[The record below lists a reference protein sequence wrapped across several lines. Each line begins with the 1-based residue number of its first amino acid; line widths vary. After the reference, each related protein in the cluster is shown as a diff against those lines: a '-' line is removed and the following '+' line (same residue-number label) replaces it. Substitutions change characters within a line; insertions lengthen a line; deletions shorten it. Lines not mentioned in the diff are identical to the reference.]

1 MKSGGGGK
9 VGPNRK
15 ILEGTMRAMEHF
27 ISRMTRAKIE
37 NTNK

>member
-1 MKSGGGGK
+1 MNNGGVK
-9 VGPNRK
+9 VGPKRK
-15 ILEGTMRAMEHF
+15 ILEGSMRAMEHF